1 MTLQEAIK
9 SGKRF
14 KRRYH
19 AGWMW
24 LENGATK
31 YSDSNAGEQRF
42 TYHDDDILA
51 TDWIT
56 EEPVKKTKRITVW
69 RPIYF
74 HLFEGFHSP
83 SNWNEKHHS
92 CWDRYKESGHTR
104 VGWESKE
111 IEVEE

>member
-14 KRRYH
+14 KRE
-19 AGWMW
+19 GNKLW
-24 LENGATK
+24 L
-31 YSDSNAGEQRF
+31 SIR
-42 TYHDDDILA
+42 HDGYACFSVNEPAWIFNYESILA

-56 EEPVKKTKRITVW
+56 EEPVKKVKRITVW